1 MRDTDP
7 LTPEEMKA
15 AADQFF
21 PLLRIVQEGMPPES
35 STEETLKVMEHVAK
49 LAQRIRKEENKKL
62 AAERFGFVNVPT
74 ELLK

>member
-1 MRDTDP
+1 MKDTDP

-62 AAERFGFVNVPT
+62 AAERFGFVNVST